1 MLWVNLLK
9 FGVKEYLNLISHT
22 FLPVE
27 NIVSQ
32 AIIVHDVF
40 HDEEVLI
47 VIPVIST

>member
-1 MLWVNLLK
+1 MGKPVEIWCKGIYEPDITHSL
-9 FGVKEYLNLISHT
+9 
-22 FLPVE
+22 LPVE

-47 VIPVIST
+47 VIPVISK